1 MEDVYNYIEDGYVLM
16 VLDKYDVVVNQNDV
30 ESLIFFNISLK
41 FDKFNK
47 NFVLICV
54 YLKIIRDG
62 NFCYSFIQS

>member
-62 NFCYSFIQS
+62 IICYSFIQS

>member
-62 NFCYSFIQS
+62 NICYSFVQS